1 MNNQTNEKDLANS
14 GDEAENSVLDR
25 LRPIWQGR
33 QGSNL
38 RPSVLE
44 TDATTS

>member
-1 MNNQTNEKDLANS
+1 MVNQTAQNDENNRGKNEN
-14 GDEAENSVLDR
+14 EALLDA

-44 TDATTS
+44 TDAATS